1 MLPGVHCASSAQPML
16 APLLIKTKV
25 PVIYFMLISSF
36 EQTPKQGKYQLCQT
50 LTPSAIR
57 RQQPEKEHQKS
68 RPEANLPSPSF
79 RENSVQRKAKPRPLL
94 PARVLSLS
102 PSRQCTS
109 SSRHPRQKQGDSCL
123 VFFSSLQALS
133 FFATFCPSNKPSSK
147 L

>member
-79 RENSVQRKAKPRPLL
+79 RENSVQRKAKLRPLL

-102 PSRQCTS
+102 ISSVYFIFTASSAEARRLLSGIFQQPS
-109 SSRHPRQKQGDSCL
+109 SSQFLCNFLPK
-123 VFFSSLQALS
+123 
-133 FFATFCPSNKPSSK
+133 
-147 L
+147 